1 MWHDL
6 CEDDF
11 IYPAH
16 GNEYIL
22 KGSELLNLD
31 SDEPQEV
38 PKSVGDDSGMSLRRK
53 NRTAWGSFDLNEYK
67 VCKNKL
73 TPETPAKNTDAW
85 TQTEDRSHNARPRAI
100 KEEEENPVT
109 ELSGDEISPP
119 SSTSS
124 SETLEALI
132 KADGRIVPI
141 GTNTITNEKNEN
153 GETHSRR
160 KIRTPAALMQL
171 ISCGSISVK
180 DKGFSL
186 VSHLKGRLPRA
197 MSGEAVKRGGG
208 AKGSASFSSSVELD
222 EEEYFSGSLI
232 EIEKKA
238 SEVGGEFSGLR
249 RSSSCNAE
257 R

>member
-31 SDEPQEV
+31 SDEPQQV
-38 PKSVGDDSGMSLRRK
+38 PKSVQDDSDISLNRR

-67 VCKNKL
+67 VYKNKL
-73 TPETPAKNTDAW
+73 IPENPAKNMDAW
-85 TQTEDRSHNARPRAI
+85 TQTEDRSHNTRPHAI

-109 ELSGDEISPP
+109 ELCRDEISPP

-141 GTNTITNEKNEN
+141 GTVTSEKIDEN
-153 GETHSRR
+153 GEAHSRR
-160 KIRTPAALMQL
+160 KIRSPAALMQL

-180 DKGFSL
+180 GRGFSL

-197 MSGEAVKRGGG
+197 MSGEVVKRGEG
-208 AKGSASFSSSVELD
+208 AKGGSSFSSTVEL
-222 EEEYFSGSLI
+222 EEKEYFSGSLI
-232 EIEKKA
+232 EIKKKA
-238 SEVGGEFSGLR
+238 SEAGGEFSALR